1 LSGRKLK
8 AASFTEGPSPDVGR
22 VLWEVNALTWE
33 SWPLAARR
41 RSEAEMEATARERA
55 AESASRRR
63 TAQPAAAASWAIPE
77 PICPAPITP
86 TAAISLAVAM
96 IPSPRKRSG
105 LSSSD
110 PSEF

>member
-1 LSGRKLK
+1 L
-8 AASFTEGPSPDVGR
+8 GR
-22 VLWEVNALTWE
+22 VLREVNALTWE
-33 SWPLAARR
+33 NWPLAARR

-55 AESASRRR
+55 VGSASRRR

-96 IPSPRKRSG
+96 VP
-105 LSSSD
+105 SSD
-110 PSEF
+110 PSEFRPLRYRVQQIRKQKHFP